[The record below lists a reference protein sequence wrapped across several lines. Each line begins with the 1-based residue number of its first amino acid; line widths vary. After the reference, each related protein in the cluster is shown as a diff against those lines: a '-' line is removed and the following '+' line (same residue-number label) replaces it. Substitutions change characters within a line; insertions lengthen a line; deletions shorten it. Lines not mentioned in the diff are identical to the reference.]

1 MVYKTY
7 KCNSYNIHTIKTDR
21 FKTVHMEIIFRKNI
35 VKEELVNYAFLVDML
50 MESSKNYSKRKDVIT
65 KLEEL
70 YKLVV
75 YGTTVKTGNVLNS
88 NFMAD
93 FIDPKFIDEEDY
105 LENVIKFIFE
115 MITSPNA
122 TNEEFDLKEFNFV
135 KERLKREIKSIDE
148 NPFKSSMRK
157 AIEAM
162 DKSSVTAFP
171 LMGSVEE
178 LEGITPGSLY
188 KYYKKLFKDNTC
200 DIFIIGDVDS
210 DNIV

>member
-50 MESSKNYSKRKDVIT
+50 MESSKNYPKRKDVIT

-75 YGTTVKTGNVLNS
+75 YGTTIKTGNVLSS

-93 FIDPKFIDEEDY
+93 FIDPKFIDEEEEKRLEPYYSRVLSDLESRWNMSQEDY
-105 LENVIKFIFE
+105 QMFLEQVEKNHGIVNYE
-115 MITSPNA
+115 DCMNYM
-122 TNEEFDLKEFNFV
+122 EEWY
-135 KERLKREIKSIDE
+135 ERE
-148 NPFKSSMRK
+148 
-157 AIEAM
+157 
-162 DKSSVTAFP
+162 DKS
-171 LMGSVEE
+171 
-178 LEGITPGSLY
+178 
-188 KYYKKLFKDNTC
+188 
-200 DIFIIGDVDS
+200 
-210 DNIV
+210 